1 MIWGRDKGNL
11 LLMMNILPEN
21 ITSAS
26 VEDHSRA
33 ENWDRNDQADREI
46 SAASIYAQGGLSR
59 LQTYAANQDLGKKVT
74 ASWRAALAMRDAGP
88 PAMLRSVRPNIVQS
102 IRAFRTSDL
111 AEAATELGQHFVYA
125 SCTNATTKGEVLE
138 AIANA
143 YMFTKQQAKNYDPLL
158 DALTTLVDKAGP
170 QPGFVVVLEGL
181 PCTQKFDKEARETL
195 LDVFR
200 DAVEFW
206 SERRVPYRVFYSF
219 A

>member
-1 MIWGRDKGNL
+1 
-11 LLMMNILPEN
+11 MNILPEN
-21 ITSAS
+21 ISSAS

-33 ENWDRNDQADREI
+33 ENWDRNDQADRES

-111 AEAATELGQHFVYA
+111 AEAANELGQHFVYA
-125 SCTNATTKGEVLE
+125 ACTNANTKGEVLE

-143 YMFTKQQAKNYDPLL
+143 YMFTKQQAKNFDPLL

-170 QPGFVVVLEGL
+170 QPGFVGSWKDFHAHKNLIRKPAR
-181 PCTQKFDKEARETL
+181 PCSMCFVMQLSSGPNGACPIACSIPSLKF
-195 LDVFR
+195 F
-200 DAVEFW
+200 
-206 SERRVPYRVFYSF
+206 
-219 A
+219 